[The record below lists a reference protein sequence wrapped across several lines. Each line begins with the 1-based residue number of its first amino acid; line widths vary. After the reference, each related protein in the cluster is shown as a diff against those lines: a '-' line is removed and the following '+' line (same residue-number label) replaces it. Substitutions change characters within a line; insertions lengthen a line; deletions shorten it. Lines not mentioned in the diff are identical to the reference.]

1 MNISDLMLTTP
12 LGAILIIV
20 LLVLAAIAAWGAYA
34 NRPTAR
40 LETAPPTPPQRP
52 TPAPEPPKK
61 EEPKPSVE
69 QPLPKKES
77 EPCTCKEEEP
87 CAKEREEIR
96 RLEGELETARADSNT
111 KEGENNELTKRL
123 ANANRRLEESQT
135 NAKLAKPQK
144 VTASNILPLLDD
156 LGNINFSAAK
166 QLRAE
171 ANKPQPEYARIEK
184 RLGVFADYC
193 EQRGFERPD
202 PGTLLQLLQ
211 EALKQ

>member
-52 TPAPEPPKK
+52 TPAPEPPK
-61 EEPKPSVE
+61 EEPKPIVE

-87 CAKEREEIR
+87 CAEERAEIL
-96 RLEGELETARADSNT
+96 RLSAELETAKADT
-111 KEGENNELTKRL
+111 GKKQGEIDDLTGRL
-123 ANANRRLEESQT
+123 ANANRNLEE
-135 NAKLAKPQK
+135 AKKAKPTKPQK
-144 VTASNILPLLDD
+144 VTVGNVAGLLSGLGEINRKAADD
-156 LGNINFSAAK
+156 LRNGAKKDQPDFDRMKNRLEQFSTY
-166 QLRAE
+166 L
-171 ANKPQPEYARIEK
+171 
-184 RLGVFADYC
+184 

-211 EALKQ
+211 KALKQ